1 MKFLYKIFFLII
13 CFSPTF
19 ASADLFEIKKSWT
32 SNTNIQNDMIPST
45 NTIMGDSADIK
56 WKWTNVLMPILTE
69 FKTMIFWLLALI
81 AVAVF
86 IYLGYKLVVAQWK
99 PDEFKKAMMGFVYA
113 VVWLAIIP
121 LAWALIKLISSLQ
134 F

>member
-1 MKFLYKIFFLII
+1 
-13 CFSPTF
+13 
-19 ASADLFEIKKSWT
+19 
-32 SNTNIQNDMIPST
+32 MIPST
-45 NTIMGDSADIK
+45 NTIMGNSAEIN
-56 WKWTNVLMPILTE
+56 WKWTDVLMPVFTE
-69 FKTMIFWLLALI
+69 FKTLIFGLLALI

-86 IYLGYKLVVAQWK
+86 IYLWYKLVTAQWK

-121 LAWALIKLISSLQ
+121 LAWAMIKLISSLQ